1 MAHGLIHLHPACRMP
16 GGIRHIPHEF
26 IMLIFMQAGSR
37 RLNLNY
43 TGFRS
48 GIDRLQEIAM
58 TRTFAAL
65 MLSVTMTAAFALDT
79 PTPAPESPA
88 SSPGSVTRS
97 SGDINPACRQ
107 RCDAQYLQCRTVCD
121 RQYPV
126 PATRS
131 NCYVKCSARRHI
143 CDYQCLR

>member
-1 MAHGLIHLHPACRMP
+1 MT
-16 GGIRHIPHEF
+16 
-26 IMLIFMQAGSR
+26 R
-37 RLNLNY
+37 RLAV
-43 TGFRS
+43 F
-48 GIDRLQEIAM
+48 
-58 TRTFAAL
+58 
-65 MLSVTMTAAFALDT
+65 MLSMAMTAAFALDT
-79 PTPAPESPA
+79 PTPVPAPLAPP
-88 SSPGSVTRS
+88 PGAVTRS
-97 SGDINPACRQ
+97 GGDINPACVQ